1 LLGFDGKMTGADRA
15 QQEKMI
21 AKVPNPGSPS
31 IGVLAQARSL
41 LQAGQGARWA
51 LADQI
56 VVSGSNFLSNILLAR
71 ILGIEEFGRYVLAWT
86 IVLFVQG
93 LQYSA
98 VSSTMLSVG
107 PKQDAE
113 AARSYFG
120 SIFVHQAIFG
130 AVSAAL
136 TLLGAYVGA
145 AAFPALRLDT
155 IALPLAVAV
164 LSSQTQDFLRR
175 YFFSVHRLKISFSID
190 AIRYIGQNIAILALL
205 SWFPANSTTAL
216 WLISV
221 AAAVGSFAT
230 LPYIPPLKYSLR
242 AILAAG
248 LHGWHFSKWLV
259 ASTLLGFVS
268 TNLFT
273 FAAGIFLGAAA
284 VGAMRA
290 AFTIVSIANV
300 VIEACVNTVPVGAS
314 RALMS
319 SGRRGL
325 IAYLK
330 TVAIYGTAAI
340 SFLMGVVV
348 IAPKFWLHLF
358 FGPEFESYSNLV
370 PWYAGVEVLIFLGLV
385 IGTWYRTLENTRFIF
400 YSNVF
405 SVILLVVIAYPL
417 IVNFGVTGAV
427 AGLLIGQFALQ
438 VFMLIGARLVDL
450 ATYSSARS

>member
-1 LLGFDGKMTGADRA
+1 MLGPIERSKSEIMSKR
-15 QQEKMI
+15 
-21 AKVPNPGSPS
+21 PNTSGPS
-31 IGVLAQARSL
+31 IGALARAL
-41 LQAGQGARWA
+41 LLLRAAAGAKWA

-56 VVSGSNFLSNILLAR
+56 VVSGSNFLTNILLAR

-98 VSSTMLSVG
+98 VSSTMLSIG
-107 PKQDAE
+107 SKQEPE

-120 SIFVHQAIFG
+120 SMFVLQGIFAAAS
-130 AVSAAL
+130 AVL
-136 TLLGAYVGA
+136 TLVGAYVGD

-175 YFFSVHRLKISFSID
+175 YFFSVDRLKVSFSID
-190 AIRYIGQNIAILALL
+190 AIRYMGQNIAILALIR
-205 SWFPANSTTAL
+205 WFPANSAAAL
-216 WLISV
+216 WLVSA
-221 AAAVGSFAT
+221 AAAVGSLAI
-230 LPYIPPLKYSLR
+230 LPYVPSLKYSLR
-242 AILAAG
+242 AIHSAG

-259 ASTLLGFVS
+259 ASTLLVFVF

-290 AFTIVSIANV
+290 AFTLVSIANI
-300 VIEACVNTVPVGAS
+300 VIEACVNVVPVRAS
-314 RALMS
+314 RTFMS

-330 TVAIYGTAAI
+330 NVTIYGTGAI
-340 SFLMGVVV
+340 AFLLGVIVV
-348 IAPKFWLHLF
+348 APKFWLRLF
-358 FGPEFESYSNLV
+358 FGPEFESYWTLV
-370 PWYAGVEVLIFLGLV
+370 PWYAGVQVLIFLGLV
-385 IGTWYRTLENTRFIF
+385 IGTWYRTLESTRFIF
-400 YSNVF
+400 YANVF
-405 SVILLVVIAYPL
+405 AVILLLLIAYPL
-417 IVNFGVTGAV
+417 ITNFGVTGAV

-438 VFMLIGARLVDL
+438 AFMFMGVRLGSGL
-450 ATYSSARS
+450 TT